1 VCLLAFIGLAFAD
14 VYMHNPRGSNNRYR
28 GDTNNQNRAFNSQNN
43 ANGGYGWGPEMTY
56 YEGSL
61 LQIEWTAQHGCGSGH
76 PNTDCEVV
84 LQYLCGPWVRDG
96 TSDST
101 PPDNDDDNRAF
112 VQHEPPNFWRDCD
125 RRARNRGLFIA
136 DQNIGNEATETR
148 QNDGGR
154 RGWEC
159 NEERDYYPYWHPT
172 PWKDIAIL
180 TSGSL
185 TTRCPYYYANSQNR
199 MAKGHCVQN
208 SNTAAYDFNK
218 PETIP
223 LIWGKGT
230 TANNKKDCVP
240 TDQEPEQTWVE
251 VPGWGLPDPECISHP
266 LTRDNHLGNADFGAA
281 TARYLWAIPT
291 PAWDDPEA
299 DLDTKRATCVFR
311 LRYNIS
317 SGDYNGWNEVDNKDG
332 EMIDSKYNG
341 KESPVKGNPRVNFG
355 FDAQN
360 QMRNL
365 TLALNTDQ
373 YGRTFED
380 RSHSFWIKPRP
391 LGVTGAARIFNL
403 NVRGRRGNIVQAYP
417 AVEYDF
423 CPTNLRVARGDFIH
437 FQWTGSDTN
446 NANQAGEGTDRTDR
460 SNIVQLKNNDRRT
473 NLLNPFEKIETDS
486 LLEPEVAMLLA
497 HLGQPDICATAQST
511 GCCLTYAQ
519 LEEKH
524 GQGNNGAINQDEQN
538 CAKLNAASPYFDAGL
553 VQMGRTGTMNYM
565 SSRNNNFTNRSQK
578 ATITVSDKL
587 PPAALTVVVVGV
599 AAFAGGAIIALGVI
613 LSKSN
618 AACAN
623 IFAGVKV

>member
-1 VCLLAFIGLAFAD
+1 
-14 VYMHNPRGSNNRYR
+14 
-28 GDTNNQNRAFNSQNN
+28 
-43 ANGGYGWGPEMTY
+43 MTY

-96 TSDST
+96 TTDNT
-101 PPDNDDDNRAF
+101 PPDNDDDNINF

-125 RRARNRGLFIA
+125 RRERNRGLFIA
-136 DQNIGNEATETR
+136 DQNIGRDATETR

-199 MAKGHCVQN
+199 AAKGHCIDG
-208 SNTAAYDFNK
+208 TAPTFDFRR

-223 LIWGKGT
+223 AIWGKGT
-230 TANNKKDCVP
+230 EINNQKECVSP
-240 TDQEPEQTWVE
+240 NNPERQWVE
-251 VPGWGLPDPECISHP
+251 VPGWDLPDPECISHP

-291 PAWDDPEA
+291 PDWDDPDAPLE
-299 DLDTKRATCVFR
+299 TKRATCVFR

-341 KESPVKGNPRVNFG
+341 KESPVKGNPKVNYG
-355 FDAQN
+355 YDDQN

-380 RSHSFWIKPRP
+380 RSHTFWIKPRP
-391 LGVTGAARIFNL
+391 IGITGAARIFNL

-423 CPTNLRVARGDFIH
+423 VPVNLRVARGDYVH

-460 SNIVQLKNNDRRT
+460 SNIVQLKNNERRT
-473 NLLNPFEKIETDS
+473 NLIHGFDKVEQDS
-486 LLEPEVAMLLA
+486 ILEPDVALRLA
-497 HLGQPDICATAQST
+497 HLEQPAICQTSQDT
-511 GCCLTYAQ
+511 GCCLTYYQ
-519 LEEKH
+519 LDEKH
-524 GQGNNGAINQDEQN
+524 GNDNNAKNQDPQN
-538 CAKLNAASPYFDAGL
+538 CAKLNAAPPYFDGGL
-553 VQMGRTGTMNYM
+553 VAMSKTGTLNYM

-578 ATITVSDKL
+578 ASITVSDKL
-587 PPAALTVVVVGV
+587 PPAALVVVVIGV
-599 AAFAGGAIIALGVI
+599 CAFAGAAVLGVGVI
-613 LSKSN
+613 AAKSSP
-618 AACAN
+618 ACAN
-623 IFAGVKV
+623 IFSGVRI

>member
-1 VCLLAFIGLAFAD
+1 
-14 VYMHNPRGSNNRYR
+14 MHNPRGSNNRYR

-43 ANGGYGWGPEMTY
+43 ANGGYGWGPQMEY

-61 LQIEWTAQHGCGSGH
+61 LQIEWTAQHGCGAGH
-76 PNTDCEVV
+76 PNTDCEIV
-84 LQYLCGPWVRDG
+84 LQYMCGPWIRDG
-96 TSDST
+96 LNDQT
-101 PPDNDDDNRAF
+101 PPDNSDDNLEF

-125 RRARNRGLFIA
+125 KRSRNRGLFIA
-136 DQNIGNEATETR
+136 DQNIGNDATETR

-185 TTRCPYYYANSQNR
+185 TTRCPYYYANSQNKV
-199 MAKGHCVQN
+199 AKGHCL
-208 SNTAAYDFNK
+208 SEAPAAYDWNN
-218 PETIP
+218 PSTIP
-223 LIWGKGT
+223 LVWGKGT
-230 TANNKKDCVP
+230 QVNLQKDCVSTNELP
-240 TDQEPEQTWVE
+240 QQQWV
-251 VPGWGLPDPECISHP
+251 VVNGWGLPDPECISHP

-281 TARYLWAIPT
+281 TARYLWTIPSPVWDN
-291 PAWDDPEA
+291 PAAPDDA
-299 DLDTKRATCVFR
+299 KLATCVFR
-311 LRYNIS
+311 MRYNIS
-317 SGDYNGWNEVDNKDG
+317 SGDYNGWAEVDDPNA
-332 EMIDSKYNG
+332 EMIDAKYNG
-341 KESPVKGNPRVNFG
+341 KESPVRGNPKVNFG
-355 FDAQN
+355 FDAN
-360 QMRNL
+360 NNMRNL

-380 RSHSFWIKPRP
+380 RSHSFFIRPRV
-391 LGVTGAARIFNL
+391 GISAAARIFNL

-423 CPTNLRVARGDFIH
+423 VPTNLRVARGDYIH

-473 NLLNPFEKIETDS
+473 NLLNSFEKVDTDS
-486 LLEPEVAMLLA
+486 LVEPEVAFKLA
-497 HLGQPDICATAQST
+497 HINQHETVCTTYTET

-524 GQGNNGAINQDEQN
+524 GQGNNGAINTDIQN
-538 CAKLNAASPYFDAGL
+538 CAKLNAAPARFDGGL
-553 VQMGRTGTMNYM
+553 VQMGKTGTMNYM

-578 ATITVSDKL
+578 ASITVTDKL
-587 PPAALTVVVVGV
+587 PPAALSVVIVGV
-599 AAFAGGAIIALGVI
+599 AAFAGGAIIAFGVI
-613 LSKSN
+613 AAKFSP
-618 AACAN
+618 ACAN
-623 IFAGVKV
+623 IFSGVKV